1 MTRHRILAMDGGISG
16 YVTAEVLRRAAA
28 RVRRDGEHFLDRA
41 DIIAGTSAGGL
52 NALFLAAHEDPD
64 LAMDHAL
71 SFWEHI
77 LDTSFTFKPT
87 RMLAGF
93 VGAKAIDDR
102 ARMIEFLIDYFG
114 ATTRLGDLK
123 RKVVVPAFQL
133 HHEDAGPH
141 DRQWRPRLFHNIPGI
156 KDYSPDE
163 LVVDVAMRTSNVPI
177 ISPIFAGINGG
188 DIGYLDGGLVANN
201 PSMCAV
207 SALLELRRAAGQP
220 VDVESISVLSVGCG
234 RKPLS
239 VKPEMVDG
247 IADWGYGQWLLS
259 PKEPMLLVRL
269 AIRGGGAIIE
279 YQCSQLL
286 GPNFK
291 RVDPYFNTAPHPFD
305 LAGTR
310 NAIAEA
316 LAHTDIETA
325 VDEICL
331 WLHAQGWIDD
341 VPPARQADDGQQRPP
356 ASIVDVVLEH
366 KP

>member
-16 YVTAEVLRRAAA
+16 YITAEVLRRAAA
-28 RVRRDGEHFLDRA
+28 RVGRDGEHFLDRA

-52 NALFLAAHEDPD
+52 NALFLAAHDNPD

-77 LDTSFTFKPT
+77 LDTSFTFKPS
-87 RMLAGF
+87 RILAGF
-93 VGAKAIDDR
+93 VGAKAFDDR
-102 ARMIEFLIDYFG
+102 RRMIDFLVDYFG
-114 ATTRLGDLK
+114 ADTRLGDLK
-123 RKVVVPAFQL
+123 RKVVIPAFQL
-133 HHEDAGPH
+133 HHEGSDPRG
-141 DRQWRPRLFHNIPGI
+141 RQWRPRLFHNIPGI
-156 KDYSPDE
+156 TDYSPDE
-163 LVVDVAMRTSNVPI
+163 LVVDVAMRTSNVPV
-177 ISPIFAGINGG
+177 ISPIFAGIHGG
-188 DIGYLDGGLVANN
+188 DTGYLDGGLVANN

-220 VDVESISVLSVGCG
+220 LDVENISVLSVGCG

-239 VKPEMVDG
+239 VKPEIVDG

-286 GPNFK
+286 GANFK
-291 RVDPYFNTAPHPFD
+291 RIDPYFDSSPHPFD

-310 NAIAEA
+310 EAIAEA
-316 LAHTDIETA
+316 LAHTDVETA
-325 VDEICL
+325 VDEICH
-331 WLHAQGWIDD
+331 WLHAQGWLDD
-341 VPPARQADDGQQRPP
+341 MPPGRHPAGQPTAADSHSG
-356 ASIVDVVLEH
+356 VVLEQE
-366 KP
+366 P

>member
-28 RVRRDGEHFLDRA
+28 RVGRDGEHFLDRT
-41 DIIAGTSAGGL
+41 DIIAGTSTGGL
-52 NALFLAAHEDPD
+52 NALFLAAHDNPD
-64 LAMDHAL
+64 LAMDDAL

-77 LDTSFTFKPT
+77 LDTFTFKPA
-87 RMLAGF
+87 RILAGF
-93 VGAKAIDDR
+93 VSAKAFDDR
-102 ARMIEFLIDYFG
+102 GRMIDFLIDYFG
-114 ATTRLGDLK
+114 ADTRLGDLK
-123 RKVVVPAFQL
+123 RKVVIPAFQL
-133 HHEDAGPH
+133 HHEDSGPH
-141 DRQWRPRLFHNIPGI
+141 GRQWRPRLFHNIPGI
-156 KDYSPDE
+156 TDYSPDE
-163 LVVDVAMRTSNVPI
+163 LVVDVAMRTSNVPV

-239 VKPEMVDG
+239 VKPEIVDG

-286 GPNFK
+286 GAK
-291 RVDPYFNTAPHPFD
+291 
-305 LAGTR
+305 
-310 NAIAEA
+310 
-316 LAHTDIETA
+316 
-325 VDEICL
+325 
-331 WLHAQGWIDD
+331 
-341 VPPARQADDGQQRPP
+341 P
-356 ASIVDVVLEH
+356 ASV
-366 KP
+366 